1 MPDATPCSR
10 SWGLPAR
17 TTLMRPTSARLH
29 RPRDRLERRGWRG
42 RAGADRRDRPAVDRN
57 IDGPGGGLELPPSS
71 HRNGR
76 ARGAAKPA
84 SPPVLLP
91 DQSAVLR
98 DRLLVEI
105 ATLPSEDSATDWAQ
119 RALAAKNQLS
129 CWRLPSNCDCP
140 RSCRPNAPGRPS
152 AVDLGVHLRLP
163 AMTRWERAPVRM
175 MSVMISQLASTKVR

>member
-1 MPDATPCSR
+1 
-10 SWGLPAR
+10 
-17 TTLMRPTSARLH
+17 
-29 RPRDRLERRGWRG
+29 
-42 RAGADRRDRPAVDRN
+42 
-57 IDGPGGGLELPPSS
+57 LELPPSS

-84 SPPVLLP
+84 SPPVFSP
-91 DQSAVLR
+91 DQPAVLR

-105 ATLPSEDSATDWAQ
+105 ATLLSEDSATAWAQ

-140 RSCRPNAPGRPS
+140 RSCRPNAPGRPL

-163 AMTRWERAPVRM
+163 AMTGWERALVRM

>member
-1 MPDATPCSR
+1 M
-10 SWGLPAR
+10 
-17 TTLMRPTSARLH
+17 
-29 RPRDRLERRGWRG
+29 
-42 RAGADRRDRPAVDRN
+42 AGSGGAVGRDRPAVDRN

-76 ARGAAKPA
+76 AGGAAKPA

-105 ATLPSEDSATDWAQ
+105 ATLLSEDSATAWAQ

-163 AMTRWERAPVRM
+163 AMTRWERALVRM